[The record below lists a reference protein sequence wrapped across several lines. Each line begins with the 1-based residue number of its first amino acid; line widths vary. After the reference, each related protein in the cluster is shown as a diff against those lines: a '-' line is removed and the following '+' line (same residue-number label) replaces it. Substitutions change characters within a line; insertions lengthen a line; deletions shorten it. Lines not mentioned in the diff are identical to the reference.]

1 MTIMRSERGKNGV
14 YLAMPLRPQ
23 GVSRA
28 EKVYILAKYG
38 VITGDMDLYMGLIGN
53 NKIIQSSRA
62 TYVLEH
68 DNPS

>member
-38 VITGDMDLYMGLIGN
+38 VLTEDMDLYMVLLVN
-53 NKIIQSSRA
+53 SEIIKS
-62 TYVLEH
+62 
-68 DNPS
+68 